1 MIPKYDEMILP
12 ILRIIAD
19 GKEYNNSKIEDELSK
34 VFNLTDQDRN
44 TKHKSGVRVVYD
56 RISWAK
62 SYMKQAKLIE
72 VPERGIFNISPRGLE
87 VLEEDVDLV
96 DREYLMRYPEFRDF
110 LNRGKKE
117 NSIEGSLEEID
128 REDTPLEL

>member
-1 MIPKYDEMILP
+1 MILP
-12 ILRIIAD
+12 FLKIIAD
-19 GKEYNNSKIEDELSK
+19 GQEYNNSKIEDELSK

-72 VPERGIFNISPRGLE
+72 VPERGIFNISARGLE
-87 VLEEDVDLV
+87 VLEEDIDLV
-96 DREYLMRYPEFRDF
+96 DREYLMRYPEFREF
-110 LNRGKKE
+110 
-117 NSIEGSLEEID
+117 
-128 REDTPLEL
+128 